1 MRFSGTPF
9 PALLCVG
16 SHLQAARRPTK
27 SAGVAERPHRRV
39 VACARGR
46 GVGLTSG
53 ALRPLCPSSFVG
65 KRTSHQRHE
74 QEGCSRRA
82 DLLRCRIR
90 RLAKAMLAFSADAAR
105 AVPRAC
111 PTTRGNLSTLPS
123 VQADDEARGWAC
135 SSSRLQL
142 ARCRPNK
149 TRASLRFSSQTR
161 YAGHYSALRT
171 SEARVQKTAIVLL
184 DHPQLGT
191 WPLTT

>member
-53 ALRPLCPSSFVG
+53 ALRRPSLCSFVK
-65 KRTSHQRHE
+65 KRSSHQRHE
-74 QEGCSRRA
+74 QVGRSRRA
-82 DLLRCRIR
+82 DLLRCRT
-90 RLAKAMLAFSADAAR
+90 RLLAEAMLAFSTDAAR

-111 PTTRGNLSTLPS
+111 PSTRVNSSTTRS
-123 VQADDEARGWAC
+123 VHVEYKARGWA
-135 SSSRLQL
+135 SPRSRLQL
-142 ARCRPNK
+142 ACCLPSK
-149 TRASLRFSSQTR
+149 TRASLRFSQQST
-161 YAGHYSALRT
+161 YAGHYGALRT
-171 SEARVQKTAIVLL
+171 AVWGSIKTAIIL
-184 DHPQLGT
+184 
-191 WPLTT
+191 LTTPRLY